1 MEFIEMV
8 REAVESGASDIHM
21 SAGNCPAYRV
31 HGFMRY
37 WEGDP
42 LTDDDVT
49 YMISQVLNKERFEIF
64 METCDVDGAATIEG
78 CGRFRINA
86 FRTRN
91 GASLV
96 MRVINSSTPE
106 LDKLNLPA
114 SIAKILELKEGLVLV
129 TGPTGSGKSTT
140 LAALINQIN
149 KERNL
154 NIITI
159 EDPVEYLHRP
169 IGCVINQREIG
180 PDSRSYHTALRAV
193 LREDPDIILIGE
205 IRDFE
210 SVSIALSAAETGHLV
225 FSTLHTEGAAKTVDR
240 LVDLFP
246 ASQQRQALGQIST
259 SLKCVVSQRLLPR
272 SDIPGRIGAFE
283 IMFVNNAIA
292 NLIREN
298 KIAMIEQ
305 VIETSKG
312 SGMITRNKSIQMLLD
327 RGYINEQT
335 AREYSFDVGEREDQ
349 QPVGPNG
356 GMAPNGA
363 VRYNAPGMNNMRR

>member
-1 MEFIEMV
+1 MDFLAMV
-8 REAVESGASDIHM
+8 REAVEAGCSDIHM
-21 SAGNCPAYRV
+21 SSGNCPAYRL
-31 HGFMRY
+31 HGTMRY

-42 LTDDDVT
+42 LTDEDVT
-49 YMISQVLNKERFEIF
+49 YMISQVLNKERFETF
-64 METCDVDGAATIEG
+64 MDTCDVDGAATIEG
-78 CGRFRINA
+78 VSRFRINA

-96 MRVINSSTPE
+96 MRVINETTPE

-140 LAALINQIN
+140 LAALVHQIN
-149 KERNL
+149 RERNL
-154 NIITI
+154 NIVTI

-193 LREDPDIILIGE
+193 LREDPDIIQIGE

-225 FSTLHTEGAAKTVDR
+225 FSTLHTEGAAKTIDR
-240 LVDLFP
+240 LVDMYP

-272 SDIPGRIGAFE
+272 ADVPGRIGCFE
-283 IMFVNNAIA
+283 IMFVNSAIS

-312 SGMITRNKSIQMLLD
+312 SGMITRNKSIEMLYN
-327 RGYINEQT
+327 RGFINAQT
-335 AREYSFDVGEREDQ
+335 AREYSFDVGNKDQ
-349 QPVGPNG
+349 G
-356 GMAPNGA
+356 GTPG
-363 VRYNAPGMNNMRR
+363 APGPGAAPSYMNNNRR

>member
-1 MEFIEMV
+1 MEFIDMV

-31 HGFMRY
+31 HGSMRY

-42 LTDDDVT
+42 LTDEDVT

-64 METCDVDGAATIEG
+64 MDTCDVDGAASIEG

-96 MRVINSSTPE
+96 MRVINATTPE

-140 LAALINQIN
+140 LAGIVHQIN
-149 KERNL
+149 RERNL

-193 LREDPDIILIGE
+193 LREDPDVILIGE

-240 LVDLFP
+240 LVDMFP

-283 IMFVNNAIA
+283 IMFVNSAIS

-335 AREYSFDVGEREDQ
+335 AKEYSFDVGEKDPQ
-349 QPVGPNG
+349 NVP
-356 GMAPNGA
+356 GMAGGA
-363 VRYNAPGMNNMRR
+363 RPYNPAGVNNMRR